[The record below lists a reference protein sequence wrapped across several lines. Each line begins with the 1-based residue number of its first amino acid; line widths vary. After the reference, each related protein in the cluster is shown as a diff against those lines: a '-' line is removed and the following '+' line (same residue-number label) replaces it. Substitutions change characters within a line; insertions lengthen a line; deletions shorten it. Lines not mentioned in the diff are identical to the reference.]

1 MKKMKIGVSSYSFQQ
16 YISSGKMTQ
25 FDCISKAKEIGF
37 DAIEFTDLTP
47 DEGVS
52 QEEYAKMLKEE
63 ADKAGIEIFNYAVG
77 SNLIYETEEEF
88 EKIVSDVK
96 KQVDIASILGVKIM
110 RHDATFDLKGE
121 KSFDLALP
129 KLVRCIR
136 EITEYAKTKGI
147 KTMIE
152 NHGFICQDSDRVERL
167 YNAVNHENF
176 GLLVDMGNFTC
187 VDEDPAIAVSRVGR
201 YAFHLHAKDMLF
213 KSFYELSEESGFFK
227 TRACNG
233 LRGAVLGTGIVPVK
247 QCMAIMQNHGY
258 KGDIALEFEGKED
271 CIYGIETGLKLL
283 RKFIEELGINK

>member
-1 MKKMKIGVSSYSFQQ
+1 MKIGVSSYSFQQ

-47 DEGVS
+47 PDGLTQAEF
-52 QEEYAKMLKEE
+52 AKQLKEE
-63 ADKAGIEIFNYAVG
+63 ADKQGIEIVNYAVG
-77 SNLIYETEEEF
+77 SNLVYESEEEF
-88 EKIVSDVK
+88 DKIVTDVK
-96 KQVDIASILGVKIM
+96 KQLDIAKILGVKIM

-121 KSFDLALP
+121 KGFDLALP

-136 EITEYAKTKGI
+136 EITEYGKKLGI

-187 VDEDPAIAVSRVGR
+187 VDEDPAKAVSRVGR

-213 KSFYELSEESGFFK
+213 KSFYEANDENGFFE
-227 TRACNG
+227 TRACNK
-233 LRGAVLGTGIVPVK
+233 LRGAVLGCGIVPVK
-247 QCMAIMQNHGY
+247 QCIAIMKKHGY

-271 CIYGIETGLKLL
+271 CIYGVTVGLKVL
-283 RKFIEELGINK
+283 RKYIEELY

>member
-1 MKKMKIGVSSYSFQQ
+1 MKIGVSSYSFQQ
-16 YISSGKMTQ
+16 YISAGKMTQ
-25 FDCISKAKEIGF
+25 FDCIAKAKEIGF
-37 DAIEFTDLTP
+37 EAIEFTDLTP
-47 DEGVS
+47 PEGTT
-52 QEEYAKMLKEE
+52 QEDFAKQLKEE
-63 ADKAGIEIFNYAVG
+63 ADKQGIDIFNYAVG
-77 SNLIYETEEEF
+77 SNLIYDNEEEF

-96 KQVDIASILGVKIM
+96 AQVDIAKILGVKLM

-136 EITEYAKTKGI
+136 EITEYAQKLGI

-167 YNAVNHENF
+167 YNAVNHDNF

-187 VDEDPAIAVSRVGR
+187 VDENPALAVSRVGR
-201 YAFHLHAKDMLF
+201 YAFHLHAKDMLL
-213 KSFYELSEESGFFK
+213 KSFYEADKESGFFE
-227 TRACNG
+227 TRACNS

-247 QCMAIMQNHGY
+247 QCIAIMQKHGY

-271 CIYGIETGLKLL
+271 CIYGITVGLENLK
-283 RKFIEELGINK
+283 KYIKELGINK